1 MTMTARSLAGEANG
15 ALQAAAAP
23 AMPARMPRPAP
34 SAALPQMDLPRPGTG
49 GAITFGMIVLLGLFG
64 GFMTWTI
71 MAPLAEATVAPG
83 VIAVEGTRR
92 TVQHLEG
99 GVVRAILVRE
109 GDRVRAGQVLVRLDD
124 VMAGTTREALRAQQI
139 ALTAQAAR
147 LAAEATG
154 AGALTFPLELQ
165 GSGNPRAQDAMAG
178 QTTLFTARRAAL
190 DSQLSVM
197 ASREGQA
204 QASIDAARGQ
214 VRAAERQRELILQEE
229 AMRQRLVNQGLSRLP
244 ELLAVQRA
252 RAGIEGSMEELQ
264 GQIGRAESALVEA
277 RSQAQSL
284 LDQRQQEVGTE
295 AREVAGR
302 LAEVEERLLAA
313 DDVAERRDILA
324 PEDGTVMN
332 LRIATIG
339 GVLRAGDPVLDLV
352 PANDRL
358 VAEVNIPPAD
368 IDAVRTGLT
377 AEVRLPAFRQYM
389 LPYLSG
395 EVIFVAADV
404 TTDPQ
409 TRASHY
415 RAQILLD
422 GAALDRASGVFI
434 TPGMPVE
441 AHVLIGSRSF
451 WNYMTQPLRES
462 MRRAFTEQ

>member
-1 MTMTARSLAGEANG
+1 MA
-15 ALQAAAAP
+15 
-23 AMPARMPRPAP
+23 
-34 SAALPQMDLPRPGTG
+34 
-49 GAITFGMIVLLGLFG
+49 FGLVVTLGLFG
-64 GFMTWTI
+64 GFTAWTV

-109 GDRVRAGQVLVRLDD
+109 GDRVRAGQMLVRLDD
-124 VMAGTTREALRAQQI
+124 VMAGTTREALRAQHV

-147 LAAEATG
+147 LAAEGTG
-154 AGALTFPLELQ
+154 AGALTFPVALQ
-165 GSGNPRAQDAMAG
+165 GSGNPRAQEAMAG

-197 ASREGQA
+197 TSREGQS
-204 QASIDAARGQ
+204 QATIDAARGQ
-214 VRAAERQRELILQEE
+214 IRAAERQRELILQEE
-229 AMRQRLVNQGLSRLP
+229 AMRQRLVSQGLSRLP
-244 ELLAVQRA
+244 ELLAVQRG
-252 RAGIEGSMEELQ
+252 RAGIEGSIEELQ
-264 GQIGRAESALVEA
+264 GQIARAESALAEI
-277 RSQAQSL
+277 RGQAQSL

-324 PEDGTVMN
+324 PEDGTVLN

-358 VAEVNIPPAD
+358 VAEVYIQPTD
-368 IDAVRTGLT
+368 IDAVRTGLM
-377 AEVRLPAFRQYM
+377 AEVRLPAFRQNLM
-389 LPYLSG
+389 PYLAG

-409 TRASHY
+409 TRATHY
-415 RAQILLD
+415 RAQILLHPATMD
-422 GAALDRASGVFI
+422 SMPGVFL

-441 AHVLIGSRSF
+441 AHVMIGTRSF
-451 WNYMTQPLRES
+451 WRYFTQPLRES
-462 MRRAFTEQ
+462 MRRAFMEQ